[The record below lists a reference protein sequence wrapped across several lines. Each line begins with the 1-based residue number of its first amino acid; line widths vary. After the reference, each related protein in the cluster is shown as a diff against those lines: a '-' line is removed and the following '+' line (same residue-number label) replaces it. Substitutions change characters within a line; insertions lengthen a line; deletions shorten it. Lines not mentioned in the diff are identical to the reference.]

1 MEEKEEKRKG
11 RWGGNG
17 TRFHTGIHGQGGGRG
32 GHLPPENVVKC
43 SCVASVV

>member
-1 MEEKEEKRKG
+1 M
-11 RWGGNG
+11 
-17 TRFHTGIHGQGGGRG
+17 GQGFIPAYMGKGGG